1 MSRGTD
7 DRKSTK
13 NVSKTAPS
21 TGLTEAQAAKERELF
36 AGLAEVKQWPIA
48 PDDEPPPVRR

>member
-13 NVSKTAPS
+13 LGSKNAPS

-48 PDDEPPPVRR
+48 PDDEPPPGR